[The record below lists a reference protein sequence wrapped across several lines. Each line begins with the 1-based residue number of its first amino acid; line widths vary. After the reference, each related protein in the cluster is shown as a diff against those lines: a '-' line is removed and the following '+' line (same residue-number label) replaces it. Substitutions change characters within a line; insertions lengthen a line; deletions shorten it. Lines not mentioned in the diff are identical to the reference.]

1 MLSKQPQE
9 SWWKMMLA
17 CTGVL
22 VVEKERS
29 VCVCGWGEGVIH
41 SQGEE
46 SRI

>member
-9 SWWKMMLA
+9 SWWKMMVA

-29 VCVCGWGEGVIH
+29 VCVCGGGMIH